1 MILTGGPG
9 TGKTTTLAGI
19 LTLFDRRKLDTL
31 LAAPTGRAAK
41 RLSELTGRDASTIH
55 RLLET
60 QVSPETG
67 EMSFLRDED
76 EPLKCDALIVD
87 EMSMVDVLLMHS
99 LLRALPEN
107 AKLILV
113 GDPDQL
119 PSVGAGRL
127 FSDLITSDAVPTIRL
142 TEIFRQAQQ
151 SLIVMNAHA
160 VNRGELPVLTATA
173 RDFFFMKR
181 RAPDAVVQTIAELCS
196 KRLPQK
202 MGIRP
207 EDIQVISPTR
217 KGETGT
223 VNLNRVLQAALNP
236 PAKNKHEK
244 FSGEICFREGDRV
257 MQIRN
262 NYDILWK
269 REGGGAGTG
278 IFNGDIGIIRSID
291 PAEDQIRIVFD
302 DREAVYDSDMLPEL
316 ELAYAITAH
325 KSQGSEYKTVIFAV
339 FGGAPMLLTRSVLYT
354 ALTRARELEILVGN
368 EEIVAQMTYNNRRDK
383 RYSGLRYRLM
393 QASAQ

>member
-1 MILTGGPG
+1 
-9 TGKTTTLAGI
+9 
-19 LTLFDRRKLDTL
+19 
-31 LAAPTGRAAK
+31 
-41 RLSELTGRDASTIH
+41 
-55 RLLET
+55 
-60 QVSPETG
+60 
-67 EMSFLRDED
+67 
-76 EPLKCDALIVD
+76 
-87 EMSMVDVLLMHS
+87 
-99 LLRALPEN
+99 
-107 AKLILV
+107 
-113 GDPDQL
+113 
-119 PSVGAGRL
+119 
-127 FSDLITSDAVPTIRL
+127 
-142 TEIFRQAQQ
+142 
-151 SLIVMNAHA
+151 
-160 VNRGELPVLTATA
+160 
-173 RDFFFMKR
+173 
-181 RAPDAVVQTIAELCS
+181 
-196 KRLPQK
+196 
-202 MGIRP
+202 
-207 EDIQVISPTR
+207 
-217 KGETGT
+217 
-223 VNLNRVLQAALNP
+223 
-236 PAKNKHEK
+236 
-244 FSGEICFREGDRV
+244 